1 MQTLKIDGFD
11 PLSFL
16 SSVGTGTSTAHYRS
30 GQIVFRQ
37 GDPARSLFYVQQ
49 GLVQISIISDQ
60 GREGVT
66 AIHGPGELFG
76 QESLTH
82 QGIHRTN
89 ATTIG
94 LSTIAK
100 IDNHALIRVLKADPS
115 TAIMFLS
122 FLLWRNV
129 QIEDDL
135 VDHLFNS
142 SEKRLARHLL
152 KLACL
157 DEVMLAGRKIE
168 SVVIPKISQEIL
180 ASRIGTTRGRI
191 NYFMNK
197 FRRLGHIDYNGF
209 ITVRSSL
216 VEVIFDDLMAESA
229 GFDDEARF
237 AALRIE
243 ARPGSS
249 RPPLGGA
256 ELLPRVGRV
265 AAGLRP

>member
-1 MQTLKIDGFD
+1 VRNLKIDGFD

-16 SSVGTGTSTAHYRS
+16 SSLGTGTSTSQYRP
-30 GQIVFRQ
+30 GQMVFRQ
-37 GDPARSLFYVQQ
+37 GDAARSLFYVQQ
-49 GLVQISIISDQ
+49 GFVQISIISDQ

-89 ATTIG
+89 AVTIG
-94 LSTIAK
+94 VSTIAK
-100 IDNHALIRVLKADPS
+100 IDNRALIRVLKTDPS

-157 DEVMLAGRKIE
+157 DDVMPAGSKIE
-168 SVVIPKISQEIL
+168 SVVIPKISQEVL

-197 FRRLGHIDYNGF
+197 FSRLGHIDYDGL

-216 VEVIFDDLMAESA
+216 AMVIFDDAIPGSA
-229 GFDDEARF
+229 DFDEEPQF
-237 AALRIE
+237 TPLRIDAGSRE
-243 ARPGSS
+243 RLPELPPPPHPRAVGGIRP
-249 RPPLGGA
+249 
-256 ELLPRVGRV
+256 
-265 AAGLRP
+265 

>member
-1 MQTLKIDGFD
+1 VQNLKIDGFD

-16 SSVGTGTSTAHYRS
+16 TSVGTGTSTSQYRS
-30 GQIVFRQ
+30 GQMVFRQ

-89 ATTIG
+89 AVTIG
-94 LSTIAK
+94 LSAIAK
-100 IDNHALIRVLKADPS
+100 IDNRALIRVLKADPS

-157 DEVMLAGRKIE
+157 DEVTPPGSQVE

-197 FRRLGHIDYNGF
+197 FRRLGHIDYNGL

-216 VEVIFDDLMAESA
+216 VNVIFDDVIAENA
-229 GFDDEARF
+229 GLDGETGF
-237 AALRIE
+237 APIRIE
-243 ARPGSS
+243 TAPGGWPPAAAAPPAPAR
-249 RPPLGGA
+249 RA
-256 ELLPRVGRV
+256 VGWV
-265 AAGLRP
+265 QP